1 MRIALSALAFGATAL
16 AALPAAAGGDNIVK
30 QGAEAAGS
38 TAGYMAGTVV
48 GGPIVGAVGGVI
60 GGAATR
66 TTMKVI
72 GAVIPGGKKKKAE
85 VEPGDVQP
93 QPQGDQ
99 PDGAAPRQQVA
110 QQQQPQPTYLG
121 TLAPIAA
128 PAYANDAVTTQPLPP
143 VTEPQGD
150 PAYTPAAAYDAPAS
164 EGAYEAPE
172 STPYAPE
179 SPYPAAG
186 E

>member
-66 TTMKVI
+66 TTMKAI
-72 GAVIPGGKKKKAE
+72 GAILPGGKKKKAE

-93 QPQGDQ
+93 QPQED
-99 PDGAAPRQQVA
+99 APQEPASAPQQVA
-110 QQQQPQPTYLG
+110 QQQPPPHLG
-121 TLAPIAA
+121 TLPPAAAA
-128 PAYANDAVTTQPLPP
+128 PPHANDAVTTAPLPP
-143 VTEPQGD
+143 VTEPQGGYAD
-150 PAYTPAAAYDAPAS
+150 APEPAAEYAPTYYAPAS
-164 EGAYEAPE
+164 APDAPE
-172 STPYAPE
+172 G
-179 SPYPAAG
+179 PYPAA
-186 E
+186 EAP

>member
-16 AALPAAAGGDNIVK
+16 VALPAAAGGEKLVK

-72 GAVIPGGKKKKAE
+72 GAIIPGGGKKGKAE

-93 QPQGDQ
+93 QRQDDQAEAAAAPQ
-99 PDGAAPRQQVA
+99 PAEPRQQVA
-110 QQQQPQPTYLG
+110 VQQPTDLG
-121 TLAPIAA
+121 TLPPPAPSQAA
-128 PAYANDAVTTQPLPP
+128 PAHANDAVTTSPLPP
-143 VTEPQGD
+143 VSEPQSGYD
-150 PAYTPAAAYDAPAS
+150 SPPASAHDASAS
-164 EGAYEAPE
+164 EG
-172 STPYAPE
+172 APE
-179 SPYPAAG
+179 SPYFPAG